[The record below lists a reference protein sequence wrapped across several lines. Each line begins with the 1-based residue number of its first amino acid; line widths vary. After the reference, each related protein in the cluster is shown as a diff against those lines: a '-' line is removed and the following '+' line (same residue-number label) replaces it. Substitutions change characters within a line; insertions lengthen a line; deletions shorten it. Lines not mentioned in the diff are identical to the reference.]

1 MEGRVHP
8 VTAPA
13 SYHSAEGRP
22 LTIEGSHG
30 LSGHS
35 ADDLVRPSLSAPL
48 APVHNLVVDQSTD
61 RQRRLRFVILMT
73 HTRRVKHCIII
84 IVIIIQLDIQ
94 TTPHHNHNYRHS
106 FCPEAAT
113 PPPLLLELHRRSR
126 TCSCWAM
133 CCYRTFHKL

>member
-73 HTRRVKHCIII
+73 HTRRVKHCII
-84 IVIIIQLDIQ
+84 VIIIQLDIQ